1 MTRPNALGSPS
12 TQAGPFP
19 RRGLVLYWPG
29 VGGYARS
36 HERATHLEIARRLA
50 ALKGFDAAGEFDS
63 DQRYA
68 DPVYVLPA
76 FTLVGTDAASALGI
90 RSEQNLFGGVVPYP
104 FAATKA
110 ITHPLVR
117 CDACA
122 PVGWSAEMGQR
133 VRRVVLPGFTAFSH
147 GDALVAGRHLLNG
160 GAVRVKP
167 VQETG
172 GRGQA
177 VVGNDVELTAALAA
191 IDPADLSRHG
201 IVLEEHLGNAT
212 TLSVGQVR
220 VANLV
225 ATYYGVQRL
234 TVDNNGAAVYGGSDL
249 TVWRGGFD
257 TLLGLALPQPV
268 RLAVQQACVYDAAA
282 TACFP
287 TFFASRRNYDVV
299 QGVDVHGRRR
309 SGVLEQ
315 SWRVGGAS
323 GAEIAALEA
332 FRADPDLKAARVA
345 SIETYGAD
353 AAPPSDA
360 TVHFHGWDE
369 RVGYIS
375 KYVLAERLGVGDAHG
390 DKG

>member
-1 MTRPNALGSPS
+1 MCRLT
-12 TQAGPFP
+12 
-19 RRGLVLYWPG
+19 
-29 VGGYARS
+29 YARS

-50 ALKGFDAAGEFDS
+50 ALKGFDAAGELDPN
-63 DQRYA
+63 QNYA

-90 RSEQNLFGGVVPYP
+90 RSEHDLFGGVVPHP

-117 CDACA
+117 CDARA
-122 PVGWSAEMGQR
+122 PAGWSAEMGRR

-147 GDALVAGRHLLNG
+147 GDALVAGRHLLDG

-177 VVGNDVELTAALAA
+177 VMGNDVELTAVLAA
-191 IDPADLSRHG
+191 IDPADLSQHG
-201 IVLEEHLGNAT
+201 VVLEEDLGGAT

-220 VANLV
+220 VADLV

-234 TVDNNGAAVYGGSDL
+234 TVDNDGAAVYGGSDL

-299 QGVDVHGRRR
+299 QGLDVHGRRR

-332 FRADPDLKAARVA
+332 FRADPDLKAVRVA
-345 SIETYGAD
+345 SVEAYGAD
-353 AAPPSDA
+353 AAPPPDG
-360 TVHFHGWDE
+360 TVYFRGRDE
-369 RVGYIS
+369 RVGFIS
-375 KYVLAERLGVGDAHG
+375 KYVLAERLGMGDAHG
-390 DKG
+390 DEG